1 MEIPTAHWLSH
12 LILGAA
18 LLTLCIFIHV
28 FGLIA
33 ISRIAFHEE
42 VSRRRE
48 QSILFATSTFALTA
62 LAATSLF
69 FIQALLWSGLY
80 LHFGALNSIEHAV
93 SFSLGVFTTYGNSGI
108 VLGRPWVLL
117 SEIQAVNG
125 VMAFGIT
132 TAFLFTLAKRLQS
145 RN

>member
-1 MEIPTAHWLSH
+1 MGITTGQWIIH
-12 LILGAA
+12 LLLGAA

-33 ISRIAFHEE
+33 ISRVASREE
-42 VSRRRE
+42 LNRRRE
-48 QSILFATSTFALTA
+48 ESLLFATSTFALLV
-62 LAATSLF
+62 LASSAMF

-80 LHFGALNSIEHAV
+80 FHLGAISSVEHAI
-93 SFSLGVFTTYGNSGI
+93 SFSIGVFTTYGNSGI

-132 TAFLFTLAKRLQS
+132 TAFLFDFAKRLQPK
-145 RN
+145 N

>member
-1 MEIPTAHWLSH
+1 MTITTGQWLSY
-12 LILGAA
+12 LFLGAA
-18 LLTLCIFIHV
+18 LLTLCIFIHI

-33 ISRIAFHEE
+33 ISRITYHEE
-42 VSRRRE
+42 VNRRRE
-48 QSILFATSTFALTA
+48 QSLLFATATFSLTA
-62 LAATSLF
+62 LAAVALF
-69 FIQALLWSGLY
+69 FIQALLWSYLY
-80 LHFGALNSIEHAV
+80 LHFAALSSVEHAI

-132 TAFLFTLAKRLQS
+132 TAFLFNLAKRLQPKQ
-145 RN
+145 